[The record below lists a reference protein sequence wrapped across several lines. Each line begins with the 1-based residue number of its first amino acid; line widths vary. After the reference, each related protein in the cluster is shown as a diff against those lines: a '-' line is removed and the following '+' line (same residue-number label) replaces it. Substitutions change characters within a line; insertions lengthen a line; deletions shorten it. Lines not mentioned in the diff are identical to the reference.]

1 MNARAPLAGIGV
13 LVTRPREQAERFMA
27 RVVELGGRAWWLP
40 TLEIQPP
47 EDPAALDAALS
58 ELASFDWA
66 IFISPT
72 AVAWSWPGIVA
83 RGGLP
88 AGLRV
93 AAVGQGSA
101 RELLARGVD
110 KVLAP
115 AGDRSDS
122 ESLLA
127 LPELSDLARQRVVI
141 FRGEGGRELLADA
154 LAARGARVE
163 HAVCYRRA
171 RPQADA
177 GPVLAALER
186 GEIGAVTVFSRDS
199 LDGLVGL
206 LGEAGV
212 ARLRRIPLFAP
223 HPRIAE
229 HARCMA
235 ILQTIATP
243 SGEEG
248 VLTALV
254 EHFAH
259 VRARQPETDR

>member
-1 MNARAPLAGIGV
+1 MNARAPLAGVGV
-13 LVTRPREQAERFMA
+13 LVTRPREQSERFMA

-40 TLEIQPP
+40 TLEIGPP
-47 EDPAALDAALS
+47 ADRAALDAV
-58 ELASFDWA
+58 LAGLAACDWA

-72 AVAWSWPGIVA
+72 AVAWSWPAIEA
-83 RGGLP
+83 HGGLP
-88 AGLRV
+88 ARLRV
-93 AAVGQGSA
+93 AAVGRGSA
-101 RELLARGVD
+101 RELLARGVAE
-110 KVLAP
+110 VLAP
-115 AGDRSDS
+115 AGERSDS

-127 LPELSDLARQRVVI
+127 LPDLSDLAGQRVVI
-141 FRGEGGRELLADA
+141 FRGEGGRELLAEA
-154 LAARGARVE
+154 LAARGARVG

-186 GEIGAVTVFSRDS
+186 GEIGAVTVFSRES
-199 LDGLVGL
+199 LDGLGAL
-206 LGEAGV
+206 LGEAGI

-229 HARCMA
+229 HARSMG

-259 VRARQPETDR
+259 VRA